1 LTYINHAYILE
12 KGGRMKKSKRKLIKF
27 SNYSFCIT
35 LPKSAIDAMAWKKG
49 DTVNATFDEK
59 AKKIVVTKS
68 KIVSKPSKKKGSSPQ
83 DLKEV
88 PELHW

>member
-1 LTYINHAYILE
+1 
-12 KGGRMKKSKRKLIKF
+12 
-27 SNYSFCIT
+27 
-35 LPKSAIDAMAWKKG
+35 MAWKKG

-88 PELHW
+88 PELRW